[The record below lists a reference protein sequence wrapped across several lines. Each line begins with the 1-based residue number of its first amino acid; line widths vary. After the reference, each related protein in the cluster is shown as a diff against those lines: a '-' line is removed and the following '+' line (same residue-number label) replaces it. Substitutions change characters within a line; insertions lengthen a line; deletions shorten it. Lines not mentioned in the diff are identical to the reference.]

1 MRTNNS
7 LAEMNLQS
15 VNFYFLLYGGTPTK
29 HNVPFEEILS
39 YAHSILDVEPVFS
52 IILLIPSS

>member
-1 MRTNNS
+1 
-7 LAEMNLQS
+7 MNLQS
-15 VNFYFLLYGGTPTK
+15 VNFIFLLYGGTPTK